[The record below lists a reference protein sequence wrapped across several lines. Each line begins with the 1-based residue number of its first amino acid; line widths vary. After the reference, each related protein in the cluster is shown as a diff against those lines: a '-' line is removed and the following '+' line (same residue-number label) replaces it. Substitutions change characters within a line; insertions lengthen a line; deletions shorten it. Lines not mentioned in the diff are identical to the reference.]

1 MQALAVVRH
10 LLQGHS
16 NDEHVVQALGD
27 LLETPDEQH
36 ADLMGL
42 AKCTGAQ
49 QESAK
54 HRLDLTRQSMPQ
66 PSCHTLLSVSTHTIA
81 SLLV

>member
-16 NDEHVVQALGD
+16 SDEHVVQALGD

-36 ADLMGL
+36 ADIASH

-49 QESAK
+49 
-54 HRLDLTRQSMPQ
+54 
-66 PSCHTLLSVSTHTIA
+66 
-81 SLLV
+81 